1 MRNNLLI
8 RFTAISALVIAIT
21 YAVVA
26 SISIREDFNIDPLLR
41 SASVQEN
48 IDEVGLNLIVD
59 ELDVDRGVMALTAT
73 PQLSG
78 NQGISTSN
86 GAFLKQSISFSSMYL
101 AVPLYWMSQ
110 LGNFLAHN
118 P

>member
-41 SASVQEN
+41 SASVKK
-48 IDEVGLNLIVD
+48 
-59 ELDVDRGVMALTAT
+59 
-73 PQLSG
+73 
-78 NQGISTSN
+78 TSM
-86 GAFLKQSISFSSMYL
+86 KL
-101 AVPLYWMSQ
+101 A
-110 LGNFLAHN
+110 
-118 P
+118 